1 MREGIK
7 KILFTGR
14 YFIYAF
20 AEQPYSKHWAVG
32 MQVDVIVQG
41 ERFSLLQVFFE
52 DFSIKEKQTYSNY
65 HVEWLKDQSLDLND
79 TLLRENY
86 SAPISGQISAFESV

>member
-20 AEQPYSKHWAVG
+20 AEQAYSKHWAVG
-32 MQVDVIVQG
+32 MQVNVIVQG

>member
-1 MREGIK
+1 
-7 KILFTGR
+7 
-14 YFIYAF
+14 
-20 AEQPYSKHWAVG
+20 
-32 MQVDVIVQG
+32 MQVNVIVQG

-52 DFSIKEKQTYSNY
+52 DFSIKEKQTFLNY

>member
-1 MREGIK
+1 
-7 KILFTGR
+7 
-14 YFIYAF
+14 
-20 AEQPYSKHWAVG
+20 
-32 MQVDVIVQG
+32 MQVNVIVQG

-52 DFSIKEKQTYSNY
+52 DFSIKEKQTFLNY
-65 HVEWLKDQSLDLND
+65 YVEWLKDQSLDLND